1 MEEITELF
9 LKKGF
14 LLEAKFR
21 TITRN
26 IDSSVSKEF
35 VEAVTSLNEGKL
47 VTEKNFFENVYG
59 IKSLLIEAAR
69 KSPQKREN
77 LVKTINFISSLV
89 QEPEAEEE
97 LITELPKQ
105 EVKPLT
111 INNSNNNQTVAEEV
125 PEQKEQVIN
134 KGEYSVKNYIIPVKK
149 FTVDD
154 FTEHFKNRF
163 IVLRDIIKNKPEL
176 DNLTSISK
184 LGYEKE
190 RMSVIGMV
198 FSKHKTKNKNII
210 MDIED
215 LTGKISVVVMN
226 NRPEVM
232 KKVENIVEDE
242 VIGIKC
248 SGNSKLLFA
257 EDIFSPDIQAR
268 RKTFDKDEC
277 AAFISDI
284 HIGHKNFLEK
294 EFQNFIK
301 WLNLEGGSEAQ
312 KEMAKKVK
320 YLFIVGDN
328 IEGVGVFPGQERLL
342 TIPDLKEQYKQLAA
356 YLDSIR
362 KDIAIFLCAGQHDAT
377 RLAEPQPP
385 INQIYAEDMYK
396 IQNLNLV
403 SNPGWVSIGKI
414 DPIKILMY
422 HGASFHNAINE
433 IDELRTS
440 RAHDNPTKVI
450 KFLLKKRHLAPSHSF
465 TTYLPSNEDCLLI
478 KDVPDII
485 ATGDLHRA
493 EVSNYNNILLIAS
506 SCWQSTT
513 PFEEKVG
520 NHPDPC
526 KVPILNLKNREV
538 KIIDFSSV

>member
-47 VTEKNFFENVYG
+47 ITEKSFFENVYG
-59 IKSLLIEAAR
+59 IKSLLIETAR
-69 KSPQKREN
+69 KFPQKREN

-89 QEPEAEEE
+89 QEQDNDEVVIEERREEE
-97 LITELPKQ
+97 IPK
-105 EVKPLT
+105 T
-111 INNSNNNQTVAEEV
+111 INNQPIQQETQEI
-125 PEQKEQVIN
+125 PEQKEQIIN

-163 IVLRDIIKNKPEL
+163 IVLRDIIKNMPEL

-190 RMSVIGMV
+190 RISIIGMV

-215 LTGKISVVVMN
+215 LTGKISVVIMN

-242 VIGIKC
+242 VIGLKC

-257 EDIFSPDIQAR
+257 EDIVFPDIRAR

-312 KEMAKKVK
+312 KEIAKKVK

-362 KDIAIFLCAGQHDAT
+362 KDIAIFLCPGQHDAT
-377 RLAEPQPP
+377 RIAEPQPP

-433 IDELRTS
+433 IDELRMS
-440 RAHDNPTKVI
+440 RAHDNPTKAVKI
-450 KFLLKKRHLAPSHSF
+450 LLKKRHLAPSHSF
-465 TTYLPSNEDCLLI
+465 TAYLPSNEDCLLI

-526 KVPILNLKNREV
+526 KVPILNLKSKEV